1 MQGAFAFCDFLVINP
16 GSCLFGFGVGFVVWL
31 VVVVVFLDDESKI
44 LPHVFK
50 SMQNVKSLL
59 VWGRAVGYSELLPEI
74 QTL

>member
-31 VVVVVFLDDESKI
+31 VVVVFLDDESKI
-44 LPHVFK
+44 LLHVFK

-59 VWGRAVGYSELLPEI
+59 VWGRAVGYSELLQEI